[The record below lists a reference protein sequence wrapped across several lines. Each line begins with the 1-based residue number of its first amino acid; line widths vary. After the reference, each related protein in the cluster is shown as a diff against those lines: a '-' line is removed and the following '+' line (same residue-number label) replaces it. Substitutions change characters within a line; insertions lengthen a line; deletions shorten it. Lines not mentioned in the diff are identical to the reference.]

1 VGFKHQ
7 NATFCAILNR
17 YNKLILRQ
25 NNLCEHSIPERRGIT
40 HGSEAKGKKKMHLYA
55 HNRMYKSIAF
65 ILNGQTPFS

>member
-7 NATFCAILNR
+7 NATFCAVVKT

-25 NNLCEHSIPERRGIT
+25 NNLSEHSIPERRSIT

-55 HNRMYKSIAF
+55 HNWIYKSRGIVS
-65 ILNGQTPFS
+65 IIQIWVW